1 MSNRRTRIQQA
12 ALQNVQQ
19 QQKRAFTR
27 HKAAPKIKP
36 PPGLETAKSRANEV
50 SIKGRRGAP
59 HGTQSAVF
67 DEFGLP
73 AHDDR
78 YRHLGPRCRANI
90 ALAIREGIV
99 YLGTSGTTEEMVI
112 YGELRRRGFSHG
124 PGGDASRFF
133 YFQDPLGGGR
143 NRDSGGSVVD
153 FEVYDQGRTI
163 ALRPQNTYWHGSLGK
178 IESDRERADRLKELG
193 VDDVFDIW
201 SPETLNDATLE
212 LKMNQWFGPS

>member
-1 MSNRRTRIQQA
+1 LSNRRTRIQQA
-12 ALQNVQQ
+12 ALQGIQR
-19 QQKRAFTR
+19 QQKRAFTL

-36 PPGLETAKSRANEV
+36 PPGLDTAKSRPDFV

-59 HGTQSAVF
+59 HGTVTAQF

-73 AHDDR
+73 TQDDR

-90 ALAIREGIV
+90 AIALREGIV
-99 YLGTSGTTEEMVI
+99 YLGTSGTTEEMVV
-112 YGELRRRGFSHG
+112 YGELRRRGFAHG
-124 PGGDASRFF
+124 PQGDASRYF
-133 YFQDPLGGGR
+133 YFQDPLGGGK

-163 ALRPQNTYWHGSLGK
+163 ALRPQNTFWHGSLGK
-178 IESDRERADRLKELG
+178 IESDSERADRLKELG

-201 SPETLNDATLE
+201 SPETLNDTTLE
-212 LKMNQWFGPS
+212 MKFNQYFGAS